1 MSNGTAEF
9 RDEMRS
15 ELCAGCAAYLGTVA
29 NSLLA
34 SKSSEGCD
42 RKRQRAVL

>member
-15 ELCAGCAAYLGTVA
+15 ELCAGCATYLGTVA

-34 SKSSEGCD
+34 SESSEGCD
-42 RKRQRAVL
+42 GKCQRAVL

>member
-1 MSNGTAEF
+1 MSNGPAAF

-34 SKSSEGCD
+34 SESSEGHDC
-42 RKRQRAVL
+42 KCQRAVL